1 MPHNVLGNSNRLKTV
16 WISKIR
22 DFFSRVL
29 QTKSL
34 TSILKNIQYSII
46 RGIIYLIF
54 VKFTYIYHVVLRR
67 IGSRPIKYGSLKM

>member
-1 MPHNVLGNSNRLKTV
+1 MPDNVLGNSNRLKTV

-22 DFFSRVL
+22 DFVSRVL

-54 VKFTYIYHVVLRR
+54 VKFIYI
-67 IGSRPIKYGSLKM
+67 